1 MLEFDADLLQ
11 FAAVWRRMN
20 RAYLSPNRRRLG
32 LYVQA
37 HDLQRDPGSD
47 DIVVA
52 GRIAAAVQIHAG
64 GNGSLDKRLAHATF
78 AEDDSGTQRSRRV
91 LRRDSSLTRLSGVLA
106 REDWLTSSPWK
117 CILNFP
123 WCSERLISPGKFR
136 RSRILRR

>member
-52 GRIAAAVQIHAG
+52 GRKTAAVQIHAG
-64 GNGSLDKRLAHATF
+64 GNGSLDQPPAPATLPP
-78 AEDDSGTQRSRRV
+78 DDQRGAAGAARAAARV
-91 LRRDSSLTRLSGVLA
+91 LLYQIIKG
-106 REDWLTSSPWK
+106 SPK
-117 CILNFP
+117 RGMAHGFF
-123 WCSERLISPGKFR
+123 PGKH
-136 RSRILRR
+136 S

>member
-52 GRIAAAVQIHAG
+52 GRVGGAVQIHAG
-64 GNGSLDKRLAHATF
+64 GKGSLDKRVAPPALPP
-78 AEDDSGTQRSRRV
+78 DGQRGARGGGRGGG
-91 LRRDSSLTRLSGVLA
+91 GVL
-106 REDWLTSSPWK
+106 P
-117 CILNFP
+117 
-123 WCSERLISPGKFR
+123 
-136 RSRILRR
+136 

>member
-37 HDLQRDPGSD
+37 HDLQRDSGSD

-52 GRIAAAVQIHAG
+52 GRIAAAVQIYAG
-64 GNGSLDKRLAHATF
+64 GNGSLDKRLGPATF
-78 AEDDSGTQRSRRV
+78 PEEDQRDAAV
-91 LRRDSSLTRLSGVLA
+91 EVLA
-106 REDWLTSSPWK
+106 TAGLFLIMVLSSSRESVL
-117 CILNFP
+117 F
-123 WCSERLISPGKFR
+123 LIDYSY
-136 RSRILRR
+136 

>member
-52 GRIAAAVQIHAG
+52 GRITAAVRIHARG
-64 GNGSLDKRLAHATF
+64 KEESLIGLRSGRRTSPCAVFLLLFWQARWFPSLPGDKRRTAPPSAP
-78 AEDDSGTQRSRRV
+78 AG
-91 LRRDSSLTRLSGVLA
+91 
-106 REDWLTSSPWK
+106 
-117 CILNFP
+117 
-123 WCSERLISPGKFR
+123 
-136 RSRILRR
+136 